1 MGFSKKPLVVW
12 KGNEMTKDVLVS
24 IKGMQFDGE
33 SGDTIETVNFAQY
46 YMKNNS
52 HYVIYDEVTEGE
64 SQVTKNILKF
74 KGKTLELT
82 KRGLVNVHMIFEE
95 GQKNMTNYTTPFGDI
110 LMGMDTRKVEVK
122 EETESQKIQVSV
134 DYALEVNYEFL
145 ADCQIV
151 IDVTSR
157 NS

>member
-1 MGFSKKPLVVW
+1 
-12 KGNEMTKDVLVS
+12 MTKDVLVT

-46 YMKNNS
+46 YLKNDG

-64 SQVTKNILKF
+64 SQTTKNILKL
-74 KGKTLELT
+74 KGKLFELT

-95 GQKNMTNYTTPFGDI
+95 GQKTMTNYSTPFGDI
-110 LMGMDTRKVEVK
+110 LMGMDTRKVEM
-122 EETESQKIQVSV
+122 TQVNEKKLQV
-134 DYALEVNYEFL
+134 QVEYALEVNYEFL

-151 IDVTSR
+151 IDIEAR
-157 NS
+157 

>member
-1 MGFSKKPLVVW
+1 
-12 KGNEMTKDVLVS
+12 MTKDVLVT

-33 SGDTIETVNFAQY
+33 SGDTIETLNFAQY
-46 YMKNNS
+46 YMKNDG

-64 SQVTKNILKF
+64 SQTTKNILKF
-74 KGKTLELT
+74 KGKTFELT

-122 EETESQKIQVSV
+122 EEAEDKIQVRV

-151 IDVTSR
+151 IDIVSR
-157 NS
+157 TV